1 MPSIRII
8 QAYLSLSAHFA
19 KVFFQLLYGVWKLSK
34 LQNAPI
40 TVFGG
45 TRLGEESIYM
55 QKARQLSS
63 LLAQNDIPVL
73 TGGGPGIMEAASC
86 GDATKK
92 GKIITTIAI
101 GVKGLGNP
109 QFNKCVKDSIIMDY
123 FFARKYLL
131 VSYSIGFAVFPG
143 GFGTLDE
150 LAELLT
156 LIQTKQ
162 RKPAPIVLIGVDY
175 WKPFMEWIHQS
186 ALKDGLITV
195 EDAQIFKIT
204 DDIDYAFEL
213 LRAHCMEK
221 QCSIF
226 EQ

>member
-1 MPSIRII
+1 MPSKRMWR
-8 QAYLSLSAHFA
+8 AYFSLTMHFS
-19 KVFFQLLYGVWKLSK
+19 KTFFQLLYGVWKLSK

-45 TRLGEESIYM
+45 TYLREDSIYM
-55 QKARQLSS
+55 QKARHLSS
-63 LLAQNDIPVL
+63 LLAQQEIPVL

-86 GDATKK
+86 GEATKK

-101 GVKGLGNP
+101 GIKGLGDP
-109 QFNKCVKDSIIMDY
+109 LFNKCVKDSIIMDY

-162 RKPAPIVLIGVDY
+162 RKPAPIVLFGVDY
-175 WKPFMEWIHQS
+175 WKPFMQWIHES
-186 ALKDGLITV
+186 ALKNGLIKE
-195 EDAQIFKIT
+195 EDAQLFKIT
-204 DDIDYAFEL
+204 DDVDYAFKL
-213 LRAHCMEK
+213 LKAHCVEK
-221 QCSIF
+221 KCSIF